1 MTDIRRP
8 RRGSMAH
15 RPRKRAANQNARV
28 HWQSLVDKR
37 VLGFAGYKVGMTHV
51 SYVDDTESPT
61 KGQEIVSAATIIE
74 VPPLIVYGVR
84 CYDHNSSI
92 GDIITSDE
100 KVLKLAGFKKPT
112 KPKEINPDSVEDARL
127 LVFAMPSKTRIGKKH
142 IEKMEI
148 GCGGKDN
155 KEKLEYCKTL
165 LGKELKVAD
174 VFKTGEQVDVVSIS
188 IGKGWQ
194 GPVKRFGISIQR
206 RKATGKRRHVG
217 TLGQWHPAYVLY
229 TVPQAGQTGYH
240 KRTEL
245 NKRILKISQKPEEI
259 NPSSGFPQYGFV
271 KNDFVILKGSIPGP
285 AKRLVKLRLA
295 VRPTGPVKEP
305 QVSFVSMDSR

>member
-1 MTDIRRP
+1 
-8 RRGSMAH
+8 MAH
-15 RPRKRAANQNARV
+15 RPRKRAESQNARV
-28 HWQSLVDKR
+28 YWQGSPDKR
-37 VLGFAGYKVGMTHV
+37 VLGFAGYKAGMTHV

-61 KGQEIVSAATIIE
+61 KGQEITSAATVIE
-74 VPPLIVYGVR
+74 VPPMAVYGIR
-84 CYDHNSSI
+84 CYSGKNSI
-92 GDIITSDE
+92 GDILTGDE
-100 KVLKLAGFKKPT
+100 KVLKLIGSKKKT
-112 KPKEINPDSVEDARL
+112 AKSPDESAADDARL
-127 LVFAMPSKTRIGKKH
+127 LVFAMPSKTKMGKKH
-142 IEKMEI
+142 IERMEL
-148 GCGGKDN
+148 GCGGKDA

-165 LGKELKVAD
+165 LGKELRIDD
-174 VFKTGEQVDVVSIS
+174 VFKNGEFVDVVSIS

-194 GPVKRFGISIQR
+194 GAVKRFGVSIQR

-245 NKRILKISQKPEEI
+245 NKRILKISQKPEEV

-271 KNDFVILKGSIPGP
+271 KNDYVIVKGSVPGP

-295 VRPTGPVKEP
+295 VRAPMSAKEM
-305 QVSFVSMDSR
+305 QTSFVSLAPR